1 MGRLVGVERKESI
14 LLFLKVRGE
23 ATLAEL
29 ADRMEVTKQGA
40 LRHVE
45 GLEAQG
51 LIERVPGVQAHAG
64 PGRPEHRYR
73 LTAAAADLFPH
84 AHRQL
89 AAELVDFMENDQLDR
104 FFKARA
110 DRLERDYAQRLAG
123 LDFEARVRE
132 LARMASEAGHMTE
145 VVETAGGGLEL
156 KHCNC
161 PIQDVAARGG
171 HPCRHERDMYERLLG
186 ADVRRT
192 AWMAGQAAG
201 PGAEHDTN
209 CTYEINPR

>member
-1 MGRLVGVERKESI
+1 MGKLRPVERKEAI

-23 ATLAEL
+23 ASLAEL
-29 ADRMEVTKQGA
+29 AERMEVTKQGA

-45 GLEAQG
+45 GLEERG
-51 LIERVPGVQAHAG
+51 LIERVPDVQVHDG
-64 PGRPEHRYR
+64 PGRPEHHYR
-73 LTAAAADLFPH
+73 LTPAAADLFPH

-89 AAELVDFMENDQLDR
+89 AAELVDFMESDQLDR

-110 DRLERDYAQRLAG
+110 ARLEQEYAPRLAG

-145 VVETAGGGLEL
+145 VMEMPDGKLAL

-161 PIQDVAARGG
+161 PIQDVAAKAG
-171 HPCRHERDMYERLLG
+171 HPCRHEQDMYERLLG
-186 ADVRRT
+186 AEAERT
-192 AWMAGQAAG
+192 AWMAGS
-201 PGAEHDTN
+201 DTN

>member
-1 MGRLVGVERKESI
+1 VERKESI
-14 LLFLKVRGE
+14 LLFLKQQGE

-29 ADRMEVTKQGA
+29 AERMEVTKQGA

-51 LIERVPGVQAHAG
+51 VIVRVAAGQAHES

-73 LTAAAADLFPH
+73 LTAAAADRFPH

-110 DRLERDYAQRLAG
+110 DRLEREYAARLAG
-123 LDFEARVRE
+123 LDFESRVRE

-145 VVETAGGGLEL
+145 VVEEPGGGLAL

-161 PIQDVAARGG
+161 PIQDVAAKAG
-171 HPCRHERDMYERLLG
+171 HPCRHEQAMYERLLG

-192 AWMAGQAAG
+192 AWMAGEGAA
-201 PGAEHDTN
+201 ADTN

>member
-1 MGRLVGVERKESI
+1 MGKLGPVERKEAI
-14 LLFLKVRGE
+14 LLFLKVRGD
-23 ATLAEL
+23 ASLAEL
-29 ADRMEVTKQGA
+29 AERMEVTKQGA

-45 GLEAQG
+45 GLEARG
-51 LIERVPGVQAHAG
+51 LIERVPDIQVHEG
-64 PGRPEHRYR
+64 PGRPEHHYR
-73 LTAAAADLFPH
+73 LTPAAADLFPH

-89 AAELVDFMENDQLDR
+89 AAELVDFMESDQLDR

-110 DRLERDYAQRLAG
+110 DRLEREYAARLAG

-145 VVETAGGGLEL
+145 VVEMPGGKLAL

-161 PIQDVAARGG
+161 PIQDVAAKAG
-171 HPCRHERDMYERLLG
+171 HTCRHEQDMYERLLG
-186 ADVRRT
+186 AEVERT
-192 AWMAGQAAG
+192 AWMAGS
-201 PGAEHDTN
+201 DNN

>member
-1 MGRLVGVERKESI
+1 MERKESI
-14 LLFLKVRGE
+14 LLFLKVHGE
-23 ATLAEL
+23 ASLAEL

-45 GLEAQG
+45 SLEAQG
-51 LIERVPGVQAHAG
+51 VIERVAAIQAHEG

-73 LTAAAADLFPH
+73 LTPAAADLFPH

-89 AAELVDFMENDQLDR
+89 AAELVDFMESDQLDR

-110 DRLERDYAQRLAG
+110 DRLERDYAARLVG
-123 LDFEARVRE
+123 LDFGARVRE

-145 VVETAGGGLEL
+145 VVEAPGGGLEL

-161 PIQDVAARGG
+161 PIQDVAAKAG
-171 HPCRHERDMYERLLG
+171 HPCRHEQAMYERLLG

-192 AWMAGQAAG
+192 AWMAGQ
-201 PGAEHDTN
+201 GAERDTN

>member
-1 MGRLVGVERKESI
+1 VERKEAI
-14 LLFLKVRGE
+14 LLFLKVRGD
-23 ATLAEL
+23 ASLAEL
-29 ADRMEVTKQGA
+29 AERMEVTKQGA

-45 GLEAQG
+45 GLEARG
-51 LIERVPGVQAHAG
+51 LIERVPATQAHDG
-64 PGRPEHRYR
+64 PGRPEHHYR
-73 LTAAAADLFPH
+73 LTPAAADLFPH

-89 AAELVDFMENDQLDR
+89 AAELVDFMESDQLDR

-110 DRLERDYAQRLAG
+110 DRLEREYSARLAG

-145 VVETAGGGLEL
+145 VVEMPGGKLAL

-161 PIQDVAARGG
+161 PIQDVAAKAG
-171 HPCRHERDMYERLLG
+171 HPCRHEQDMYDRLLG
-186 ADVRRT
+186 AEVERT
-192 AWMAGQAAG
+192 AWLAGS
-201 PGAEHDTN
+201 DNN

>member
-1 MGRLVGVERKESI
+1 VERKESI
-14 LLFLKVRGE
+14 LLFLKVHGE

-45 GLEAQG
+45 GLEARG
-51 LIERVPGVQAHAG
+51 LIERLADVQAHDG
-64 PGRPEHRYR
+64 PGRPEHHYR
-73 LTAAAADLFPH
+73 LTPAAADLFPH

-89 AAELVDFMENDQLDR
+89 AAELVDFMESDQLDR

-110 DRLERDYAQRLAG
+110 DRLEREYAQRLAG
-123 LDFEARVRE
+123 LDFESRVRE

-145 VVETAGGGLEL
+145 VVEAPGGGLAL

-161 PIQDVAARGG
+161 PIQDVAAKAG
-171 HPCRHERDMYERLLG
+171 HPCRHEQSMYERLLG

-192 AWMAGQAAG
+192 AWLAGD
-201 PGAEHDTN
+201 DTN

>member
-1 MGRLVGVERKESI
+1 VDRKEAI

-23 ATLAEL
+23 ASLAEL
-29 ADRMEVTKQGA
+29 AERMEVTKQGA

-45 GLEAQG
+45 GLEERG
-51 LIERVPGVQAHAG
+51 LIERVPDVQVHDG
-64 PGRPEHRYR
+64 PGRPEHHFR
-73 LTAAAADLFPH
+73 LTPAAAELFPH

-89 AAELVDFMENDQLDR
+89 AAELVDFMESDQLDR
-104 FFKARA
+104 FFKARSA
-110 DRLERDYAQRLAG
+110 RLEQEYAPRLAG

-145 VVETAGGGLEL
+145 VMEMPDGKLAL

-161 PIQDVAARGG
+161 PIQDVAAKAG
-171 HPCRHERDMYERLLG
+171 HPCRHEQDMYERLLG
-186 ADVRRT
+186 AEVERT
-192 AWMAGQAAG
+192 AWMAAS
-201 PGAEHDTN
+201 DTN